1 MSNLGLDVSA
11 FSDPR
16 VKVFTRALLRS
27 RPLNPHIKSI
37 IDISMLK
44 KIVSQCDRVYLG
56 MVYKAA
62 FLLSFFSFLRISNL
76 VPHSISSFDPL
87 KELAR
92 GDIIVAPPGAYIVVK
107 WSKTQDKIKVLKIP
121 SLKHSPLCPVAALKS
136 MLSNTPGHKHSPL
149 FQVKCYGSWVPLS
162 DTRLRKQ
169 LTKVLTFL
177 NLHTKNISFHS
188 FRRSGA
194 ALAFN
199 SNIPLQHI
207 QFHGTWTSDA
217 VWQYI
222 SQDHNASD
230 LVATT
235 FQQQLSHH

>member
-1 MSNLGLDVSA
+1 MFRLFLTQGSKSL
-11 FSDPR
+11 P
-16 VKVFTRALLRS
+16 RALLRS
-27 RPLNPHIKSI
+27 RPLNPHIKAI
-37 IDISMLK
+37 IDISILS
-44 KIVSQCDRVYLG
+44 KIVYQCDRIHLG
-56 MVYKAA
+56 AVYKAA

-76 VPHSISSFDPL
+76 VPHSISSFDSL
-87 KELAR
+87 KQLAR
-92 GDIIVAPPGAYIVVK
+92 GDIILAPPGAHVIVK
-107 WSKTQDKIKVLKIP
+107 WSKTLQNRDKIKVLKIP
-121 SLKHSPLCPVAALKS
+121 SLKQSSLCPVSALKT
-136 MLSNTPGHKHSPL
+136 LLTITPGHKNSPL

-169 LTKVLTFL
+169 LSRILTFL
-177 NLHTKNISFHS
+177 NLHTKNITFHS

-194 ALAFN
+194 TLAFN

-207 QFHGTWTSDA
+207 QSHGTWTSDA

-235 FQQQLSHH
+235 FQQQLSQH